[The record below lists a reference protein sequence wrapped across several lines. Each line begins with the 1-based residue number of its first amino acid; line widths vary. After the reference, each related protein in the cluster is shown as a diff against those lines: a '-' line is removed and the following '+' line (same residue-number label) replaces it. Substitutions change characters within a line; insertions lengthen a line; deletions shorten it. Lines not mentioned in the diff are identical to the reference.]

1 VKKKITIAID
11 GWSSCGKSTLAK
23 DLAKKLNY
31 IYVDSGAM
39 YRGVTLFA
47 LKNGLIKNDNVDQEK
62 LIQRLPDLQLEFKML
77 QGHKHPLLHL
87 NGENVEKELRTGDVP
102 KYVSKIATIKEV
114 RHFLVDLQREWGE
127 QGGVVM
133 DGRDIGSVVF
143 PRAELKLFLTAA
155 PEIRADRRYK
165 ELKSKGEK
173 ISLEEVVENLA
184 QRDKMDTERK
194 ESPLIKT
201 ADAVVVDNSN
211 LTQSQQLELV
221 LDYAD
226 EVIKEVG

>member
-1 VKKKITIAID
+1 MSKKSITIAID

-47 LKNGLIKNDNVDQEK
+47 LRNGCIANNGVLTEK
-62 LIQRLPDLQLEFKML
+62 LIALLPEINLAFEKVKGFPSPVLQ
-77 QGHKHPLLHL
+77 L
-87 NGENVEKELRTGDVP
+87 NGENVEKEIRTGEVP
-102 KYVSKIATIKEV
+102 NYVSEVATIKEV
-114 RHFLVDLQREWGE
+114 RKHLVSLQRKWGE
-127 QGGVVM
+127 KGGVVM

-143 PRAELKLFLTAA
+143 PNAELKLFLTAS
-155 PEIRADRRYK
+155 PEIRADRRFK
-165 ELKSKGEK
+165 ELKAKGEK
-173 ISLEEVVENLA
+173 ITLEEVMENLKK
-184 QRDKMDTERK
+184 RDKMDTERK

-201 ADAVVVDNSN
+201 ADAVVIDNSD

-221 LDYAD
+221 LDYA
-226 EVIKEVG
+226 EEIING